1 MEMPNGSDI
10 RNLTQTTMQMQ
21 PATIITVLDIR
32 ETVLLYSAFVG
43 HMKVSFA
50 RATSET
56 EHFRGI
62 FFTGSFE
69 KRSIINHSPLSFPVL
84 EILKWKTGGRESEIK
99 KIK

>member
-1 MEMPNGSDI
+1 MEMPDGSDI

-21 PATIITVLDIR
+21 PATIIIVLDIR
-32 ETVLLYSAFVG
+32 ETVLLYWAFVR

-69 KRSIINHSPLSFPVL
+69 KRSILHYHSLF
-84 EILKWKTGGRESEIK
+84 WQY
-99 KIK
+99 